1 MNNPTHLFENINV
14 IKQRLIDYL
23 YTINENIN
31 WLDFINR
38 YGTLSDIKIFKRI
51 RSLIWVDKSIEYE
64 SNMHLTTKY
73 FEYYIKLLSK
83 FTPITNKYPIHIIPP
98 SPSKPHENPTIIE
111 EFSLDIAT
119 KFSIL
124 CRILTIFHIKYEII
138 DVANTPSLDD
148 IHILMPTGSL
158 TYSQESMKMFDN
170 FKGIVIP
177 DGYDN
182 LCFGAD
188 DEVLNNFILN
198 IKALMMSADD
208 VSELLRDDYT
218 MFHVHK

>member
-1 MNNPTHLFENINV
+1 MFENINTV
-14 IKQRLIDYL
+14 KQRLIDYL

-38 YGTLSDIKIFKRI
+38 YGTLSDTKIFKRI
-51 RSLIWVDKSIEYE
+51 RSLVWVDKSIEYD

-83 FTPITNKYPIHIIPP
+83 FTPITSKYPIHIIPP
-98 SPSKPHENPTIIE
+98 NPAKPSKNNEIIE
-111 EFSLDIAT
+111 EFALDIAN

-124 CRILTIFHIKYEII
+124 CRILNIYHINYEVI
-138 DVANTPSLDD
+138 DVTDVKSTDD
-148 IHILMPTGSL
+148 IHILMPSGSL
-158 TYSQESMKMFDN
+158 MYTPEELKIFDD
-170 FKGIVIP
+170 FRGIVIP

-182 LCFGAD
+182 LCFEKGD
-188 DEVLNNFILN
+188 DILNNFILN

-208 VSELLRDDYT
+208 VSDIIKDNYT
-218 MFHVHK
+218 MFHVQKRE